1 MDKVIGLFSLKSALL
16 LEMDIGIFLLLDCC
30 GSGGVDQKI
39 KNLPI
44 PSGRFF
50 KVPAV
55 ECTPNEENLYTD

>member
-1 MDKVIGLFSLKSALL
+1 MAGSDPTSVIEPSYAIDSN
-16 LEMDIGIFLLLDCC
+16 